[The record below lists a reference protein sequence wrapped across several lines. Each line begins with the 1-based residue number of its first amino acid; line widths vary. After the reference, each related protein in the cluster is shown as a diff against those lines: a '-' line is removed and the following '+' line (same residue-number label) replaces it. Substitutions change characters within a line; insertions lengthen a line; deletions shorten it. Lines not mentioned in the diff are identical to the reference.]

1 MKLSTKLK
9 YIPLLVLALYGQS
22 ALALEPFTIKDI
34 RVEGI
39 QRTEAGTVFNYLPVR
54 VGDTMDDEK
63 ATQAIKALYGTGFF
77 KDVRIEADQDVLV
90 VTLQERAA
98 IADIS
103 FNGNKSFPS
112 DKMKEGLKQIGLSE
126 GMIFD
131 RSMLDKAE
139 QEIKRQYLAQGKYG
153 ASVKTVVSPMER
165 NRVGIR
171 FDIEEGVVSKIR
183 SINIVGNQAFDKKEL
198 LEQFKLTT
206 PDWMSWWNKNDQYSK
221 QKLTADLETLRSFYM
236 NQGYLEFNV
245 DSTQVSITPDKRDI
259 YITVNIS
266 EGEKY
271 TVTDVKVTGEMLL
284 PEEEVRKLIT
294 VEPGEIF
301 NRQKVTDS
309 SKAINDRL
317 GNEGYAFANVNAVP
331 DVNKDQHTV
340 AFNFFIDPGRRVYV
354 RRINLT
360 GNTRTRDEVLRREMR
375 QLESAWYGADK
386 IERSKQ
392 RLERLQFFSDVN
404 VETPAVPGT
413 TDQVDLNINVTE
425 KSTGSVM
432 FGAGLSSAEG
442 VVFGV
447 TVNQN
452 NFLGTG
458 NRVSAQVNTGKVNTV
473 YSLSYTDPYFTPDGI
488 SRGFDVYRRDVD
500 TTRLSGNVGSYST
513 SSYGTGVRFGVPLNE
528 RDSVSAG
535 LTFDYTSVDLTS
547 SSPIQYRRY
556 CGNSTSTGCDNNSL
570 LLSLG
575 WAHDTRDNVLFPTKG
590 VYQRISTE
598 TGLPGLDLEYYKI
611 EYKHSWYKDISQN
624 VTFMLNGE
632 AGYGDSYGSEA
643 YPFFKNFYLGGVNN
657 LRGYQT
663 SAVGSRLYDTN
674 FNRGYAAGGTKRLIG
689 NAELFFPVPGMKD
702 SKQLRL
708 STFLDAG
715 SIAGDYQYCPGTTA
729 TGGVPICNN
738 PSKVSTSL
746 TDFRYS
752 VGIGVSWFSPFGP
765 IKLVLAKALN
775 AKQEDYDPAN
785 PGKPYN
791 DDKTQILQFQMG
803 SQF

>member
-1 MKLSTKLK
+1 MKLGITLRH
-9 YIPLLVLALYGQS
+9 ILLFVVACYTTS
-22 ALALEPFTIKDI
+22 AMALEPFIVKDI

-39 QRTEAGTVFNYLPVR
+39 QRTDAGTVFNYLPVK
-54 VGDTMDDEK
+54 VGDTMTDEK
-63 ATQAIKALYGTGFF
+63 ATQAIKSLYGTGFF
-77 KDVRIEADQDVLV
+77 KDVRIEVDQDVLV
-90 VTLQERAA
+90 ITLQERAA
-98 IADIS
+98 IADITFS
-103 FNGNKSFPS
+103 GNKSFPS
-112 DKMKEGLKQIGLSE
+112 DKMKDGLKQIGLSE
-126 GMIFD
+126 GLIFD

-139 QEIKRQYLAQGKYG
+139 QEIKRQYLSQGKYG

-171 FDIEEGVVSKIR
+171 FDIEEGAVSKIR
-183 SINIVGNQAFDKKEL
+183 SINIVGNQSFETKAL

-206 PDWMSWWNKNDQYSK
+206 PDWLSWWNKNDQYSK

-236 NQGYLEFNV
+236 NQGYLEFNIE
-245 DSTQVSITPDKRDI
+245 STQVSITPDKRDI

-271 TVTDVKVTGEMLL
+271 TVTDVKLAGEMLL
-284 PEEEVRKLIT
+284 PEDEARKLIS
-294 VEPGEIF
+294 VESGEVF

-317 GNEGYAFANVNAVP
+317 GNDGYAFANVNAVP
-331 DVNKDQHTV
+331 DVNKDAHTV
-340 AFNFFIDPGRRVYV
+340 AFTFFVDPGRRVYV

-360 GNTRTRDEVLRREMR
+360 GNTRTRDDVLRREMR

-392 RLERLQFFSDVN
+392 RLDRLQFFSDVN

-500 TTRLSGNVGSYST
+500 TSRLSGNIGSYST

-528 RDSVSAG
+528 RDSVGAG

-556 CGNSTSTGCDNNSL
+556 CNGNNSNSTDGCENNSL
-570 LLSLG
+570 LLNLS
-575 WAHDTRDNVLFPTKG
+575 WAHDTRDNVLFPNKG
-590 VYQRISTE
+590 VYQRISSE
-598 TGLPGLDLEYYKI
+598 IGLPGLDLQYYKI
-611 EYKHSWYKDISQN
+611 EYKHSWYKD
-624 VTFMLNGE
+624 VTPSVTLMLNGE
-632 AGYGDSYGSEA
+632 AGYGDSYGDNPF
-643 YPFFKNFYLGGVNN
+643 PFFKNFYIGGVNN
-657 LRGYQT
+657 VRGYQT
-663 SAVGSRLYDTN
+663 SAIGPRFYDSVN
-674 FNRGYAAGGTKRLIG
+674 DRGYAVGGTKRLMG

-708 STFLDAG
+708 STFFDAG
-715 SIAGDYQYCPGTTA
+715 SVAGDYKYQV
-729 TGGVPICNN
+729 GGVDRTL
-738 PSKVSTSL
+738 STSV
-746 TDFRYS
+746 TDLRYS
-752 VGIGVSWFSPFGP
+752 VGLGVSWFSPFGP

-775 AKQEDYDPAN
+775 AKNETEDPN
-785 PGKPYN
+785 KPYN